1 MDCRRNNNGLWTP
14 RFGTGKETQKPKSKT
29 SLVTQALNKVQM
41 ILKAAATDASTQ
53 LIVQGA
59 ILGIEKVL
67 GR

>member
-1 MDCRRNNNGLWTP
+1 MELE
-14 RFGTGKETQKPKSKT
+14 KETQKPKSKT